1 MYMKCKF
8 QVRIILKVCL
18 ELSNTDVEM
27 ITNIYIYIQMLCSS
41 DFEMNSKWSLNNIGF
56 ITLIQFGILI
66 HIRMYGK
73 ISFPFCGIVLNLIV
87 FFVGVSF

>member
-8 QVRIILKVCL
+8 QVRILKVCL

-27 ITNIYIYIQMLCSS
+27 ITNIYIQMLCSS

-56 ITLIQFGILI
+56 ITLIQFGVLI
-66 HIRMYGK
+66 HIRMYGR
-73 ISFPFCGIVLNLIV
+73 ISYPFCGIVLNLIV